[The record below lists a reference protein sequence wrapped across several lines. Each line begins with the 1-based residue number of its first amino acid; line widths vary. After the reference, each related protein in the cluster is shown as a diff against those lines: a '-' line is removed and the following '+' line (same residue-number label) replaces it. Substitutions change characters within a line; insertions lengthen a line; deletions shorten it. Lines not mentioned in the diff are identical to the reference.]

1 MNKTFTTP
9 KGVAYFPYI
18 SQPDTKFDEA
28 GVYKVN
34 LCVPKED
41 AEPVIKLINAEI
53 VSGIK
58 GLMEKSKKKVKQAP
72 VPYSDEIDE
81 DTGQPTGN
89 VIIKFKSKAAWK
101 PAVFDSKGT
110 MMTSHN
116 IYGGSIIKVNGS
128 IAFYSSPSIGA
139 GVTLR
144 LRAVQIIEY
153 VEGADGAT
161 KFGFDS
167 EDGFTVEEPVA
178 ENEAPVSAPAPAV
191 TQNPAPATAQI
202 VELVEVEKPT
212 PAPVAPKVEKPAPV
226 AEEPK
231 AAPVS
236 DSSTSA
242 LADEITA
249 LMAEVADDG

>member
-34 LCVPKED
+34 LCIPKAG
-41 AEPVIKLINAEI
+41 AEPIIKLINSEI
-53 VSGIK
+53 ISGIK
-58 GLMEKSKKKVKQAP
+58 EIVEKSKKEVKQAP
-72 VPYSDEIDE
+72 VPYYDEVD
-81 DTGQPTGN
+81 DTTGEPTGN
-89 VIIKFKSKAAWK
+89 VVIKFKSKAAYK
-101 PAVFDSKGT
+101 PAVFDSKGN

-116 IYGGSIIKVNGS
+116 IYGGSTLKVNGS
-128 IAFYSSPSIGA
+128 ISFYSSPSIGA

-167 EDGFTVEEPVA
+167 EDGFTVDGLAAEIEDTPTVVKAAPVFTPTLVPEPVAQPVPVPAPAPAPVVVAEEPVA
-178 ENEAPVSAPAPAV
+178 
-191 TQNPAPATAQI
+191 
-202 VELVEVEKPT
+202 
-212 PAPVAPKVEKPAPV
+212 APVADA
-226 AEEPK
+226 
-231 AAPVS
+231 
-236 DSSTSA
+236 STA
-242 LADEITA
+242 GLADEITA
-249 LMAEVADDG
+249 LMAQVEADDA

>member
-9 KGVAYFPYI
+9 KGVAHFPYI

-34 LCVPKED
+34 LCLPKEE

-53 VSGIK
+53 VGGIK
-58 GLMEKSKKKVKQAP
+58 GLMEKSKKEVKQAP
-72 VPYSDEIDE
+72 VPYHDEVDE

-101 PAVFDSKGT
+101 PAVFDSKGN

-116 IYGGSIIKVNGS
+116 IYGGSVIKVNGS

-139 GVTLR
+139 GATLR

-167 EDGFTVEEPVA
+167 EDGFTIEEPVA
-178 ENEAPVSAPAPAV
+178 ESEAPASPPAPAAVAV
-191 TQNPAPATAQI
+191 T
-202 VELVEVEKPT
+202 PT
-212 PAPVAPKVEKPAPV
+212 VVPDPTPPAPVAPEAEKPAPAPAPV

-236 DSSTSA
+236 DSSSAA